1 MRIDNDVTFLIPTYQ
16 RPEYLRRALNSVA
29 RQTVLPFETI
39 IADNGVG
46 IEAKKIVDAF
56 QGLIPNL
63 KYIQHGN
70 NIGAFSNWLFLAKE
84 SRTKFSKILWDDD
97 WLEVNFLEHLM
108 IIMRDADADGALCG
122 AYGHINDE
130 LQIWYQDVENFVSD
144 DWRQIFPYIAYR
156 GLPNSPLAGIQL
168 ATDLVEALENFD
180 YPTGAITPNLV
191 VGPDLGINFWCIANG
206 RKLAFVR
213 EPLVHM
219 FGDGAN
225 MTNRTS
231 NKILFPLYRDT
242 LQALHLYAG
251 GSLDSRAIELLDQMV
266 HRRITIKRLRRFAM
280 KTKGA
285 LVRRVARFS
294 SGIIGKDSK

>member
-1 MRIDNDVTFLIPTYQ
+1 MRIDNDITFLIPTYQ
-16 RPEYLRRALNSVA
+16 RPEYLRRALDSVA

-39 IADNGVG
+39 IADNGDG
-46 IEAKKIVDAF
+46 DGAKSIVQSF

-63 KYIQHGN
+63 RYVQHAN
-70 NIGAFSNWLFLAKE
+70 NIGAFNNWLFLAKE

-108 IIMRDADADGALCG
+108 KILRDTDADGALCG

-130 LQIWYQDVENFVSD
+130 LQVWYQDVQDFVFD
-144 DWRQIFPYIAYR
+144 DWAQVFPYIAYR
-156 GLPNSPLAGIQL
+156 ALPNSPLAGIQL
-168 ATDLVEALENFD
+168 ATDLVDALEKFE
-180 YPTGAITPNLV
+180 YPTGAIMPNLV

-206 RKLAFVR
+206 RKLAFVQK
-213 EPLVHM
+213 PLVHM

-242 LQALHLYAG
+242 LKALHIYAG
-251 GSLDSRAIELLDQMV
+251 GTLDSRAIALLDQMV
-266 HRRITIKRLRRFAM
+266 HRRVTVMRLWRFVK
-280 KTKGA
+280 KTKGV
-285 LVRRVARFS
+285 LVRKVARFLS
-294 SGIIGKDSK
+294 WIIGRYSK